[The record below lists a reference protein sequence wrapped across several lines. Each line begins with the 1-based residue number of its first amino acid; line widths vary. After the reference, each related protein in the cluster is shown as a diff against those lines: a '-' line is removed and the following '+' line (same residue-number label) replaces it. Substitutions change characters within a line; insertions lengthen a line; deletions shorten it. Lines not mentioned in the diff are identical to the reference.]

1 MEYKRFENETVD
13 ECTYRICSEKD
24 KIGTWQDVA
33 NILNKLL
40 DQEFTE
46 SAYRKKYQAFQRI
59 LDANREKFVDDNS
72 QLEEIKLQIEN
83 LRKERIKLQ
92 TANIE
97 RNRVDR
103 SESRQEM
110 YYEYVGS
117 ICNALEVPEFE
128 EIHNRKTRKQYL
140 LTLADLHYGA
150 EFESLNNFY
159 SKSECVYRFE
169 RLLDYTKSFIKEKE
183 LAEISI
189 VMLGD
194 VLQGI
199 LRVSDLKLNDSSVVK
214 STVEVSRL
222 IAQFLND
229 LSKYIKITYYHTP
242 SANHTQLRPLAT
254 KASELADEDL
264 EYLIGNYIK
273 DLLRNNERIDVVL
286 ADENKQFVNVSI
298 FDYNVLA
305 MHGHQI
311 KNIDSAIKDLT
322 MLNHE
327 FVDYLILGHYH
338 GGKEITSQE
347 GICSDAEI
355 LISPSFIGSDPYSDT
370 LMKGAKSA
378 VKIYGFDE
386 LYGHTETY
394 KFVLN

>member
-1 MEYKRFENETVD
+1 MEFKRFENESAD

-59 LDANREKFVDDNS
+59 LEANREKFVDDNV

-103 SESRQEM
+103 SQSRQEL

-117 ICNALEVPEFE
+117 ICNTLDVPKFSEL
-128 EIHNRKTRKQYL
+128 HNRNTRKKYL
-140 LTLADLHYGA
+140 VSIADLHYGA
-150 EFESLNNFY
+150 DFESLNNSY
-159 SKSECVYRFE
+159 SKVECALRFE
-169 RLLDYTKSFIKEKE
+169 RLLDYLKSFIEEKE
-183 LAEISI
+183 ISEISV

-199 LRVSDLKLNDSSVVK
+199 LRISDLKINDSSVVK
-214 STVEVSRL
+214 STVEISRL
-222 IAQFLND
+222 IAQFLNE
-229 LSKYIKITYYHTP
+229 LSKYVKVIYYHTQ
-242 SANHTQLRPLAT
+242 SANHTQLRQLGT

-273 DLLRNNERIDVVL
+273 DILVNNERIEVKL
-286 ADENKQFVNVSI
+286 ADENKQFI
-298 FDYNVLA
+298 KIDMFDYNILA

-327 FVDYLILGHYH
+327 FVDYLIMGHFH
-338 GGKEITSQE
+338 GGKEIVAQE
-347 GICSDAEI
+347 GYCSDAEV
-355 LISPSFIGSDPYSDT
+355 LVCPSFIGSDQYSDT
-370 LMKGAKSA
+370 LMKGTKSA

-386 LYGHTETY
+386 IYGHTETY
-394 KFVLN
+394 KFILN